1 MNKKMMPDFNQF
13 FELARERRTSRGY
26 LNKPVSREAIVNIL
40 EAARWAPSAANTQ
53 PWEFI
58 VVSSPEIKAK
68 IQQAFLQE
76 ALEHDDLRYRKV
88 SEQQAALLLE
98 PALIGVCGQP
108 TSRER
113 FVNTKE
119 LADRSQDE
127 LYLLGMGAMIQ
138 NMLLAATALGLDST
152 WIARLAR
159 IPEVSEIL
167 QIPEHLELVAFVVVG
182 YTSQKL
188 TASEGRRVAIMEKSY
203 LDCYG
208 QPYY

>member
-1 MNKKMMPDFNQF
+1 
-13 FELARERRTSRGY
+13 
-26 LNKPVSREAIVNIL
+26 
-40 EAARWAPSAANTQ
+40 
-53 PWEFI
+53 
-58 VVSSPEIKAK
+58 
-68 IQQAFLQE
+68 
-76 ALEHDDLRYRKV
+76 
-88 SEQQAALLLE
+88 
-98 PALIGVCGQP
+98 
-108 TSRER
+108 
-113 FVNTKE
+113 
-119 LADRSQDE
+119 
-127 LYLLGMGAMIQ
+127 MGAMIQ

>member
-1 MNKKMMPDFNQF
+1 MVSNFEQF
-13 FELARERRTSRGY
+13 FELARKRRTSRGY
-26 LNKPVSREAIVNIL
+26 FDKPVSRETIVNIL

-58 VVSSPEIKAK
+58 VVSTPEIKYE
-68 IQQAFLQE
+68 IQQAFLKE
-76 ALEHDDLRYRKV
+76 ALEHDDKRYRKV
-88 SEQQAALLLE
+88 TEQQATLLLE
-98 PALIGVCGQP
+98 PALIGVCGNP
-108 TSRER
+108 TSRNR
-113 FVNTKE
+113 FVNTTE

-138 NMLLAATALGLDST
+138 NMLLAATALELDST

-159 IPEVSEIL
+159 IPKVSEIL

-188 TASEGRRVAIMEKSY
+188 TASEGRRVAVLEKSY

-208 QPYY
+208 QPY